1 MLKRGRGKPS
11 NLEEVVDILKEH
23 RSILVDKYGIV
34 EIAVFGSYV
43 RNEQKHGSDI
53 DIVVQLKR
61 ETKTLDNFIGL
72 KSYLQKKL
80 RAKVDIVLRDG
91 LKETLKKY
99 ILQEAVY
106 V

>member
-1 MLKRGRGKPS
+1 MLKRGKPS

-34 EIAVFGSYV
+34 EIGVFGSYV

>member
-1 MLKRGRGKPS
+1 MIKRGKPS
-11 NLEEVVDILKEH
+11 NLNEIIDILKEH

-43 RNEQKHGSDI
+43 RNEQKRGSDI

-61 ETKTLDNFIGL
+61 ETKTLDNLIGL
-72 KSYLQKKL
+72 TSYLQKKL